1 MRKLSFIFQ
10 NLQVK
15 TCTKLEIGK
24 CKSTQVPGALKSKL
38 NHCNFEG
45 RLKEDFQSKFHLM
58 NCDDEMQDIAV
69 ISSKVCC
76 SLTSL
81 KWLTVA
87 MPLLET
93 SKRKERET
101 RLE

>member
-69 ISSKVCC
+69 ISSKVR
-76 SLTSL
+76 SL
-81 KWLTVA
+81 KIPVFSSYSNLITINV
-87 MPLLET
+87 L
-93 SKRKERET
+93 
-101 RLE
+101 

>member
-1 MRKLSFIFQ
+1 MKYDETIDKKFVQ

-24 CKSTQVPGALKSKL
+24 CKSTLVPATLKSKL
-38 NHCNFEG
+38 NECNFEG

-69 ISSKVCC
+69 ISSKVCILGI
-76 SLTSL
+76 SLIYI
-81 KWLTVA
+81 V
-87 MPLLET
+87 LL
-93 SKRKERET
+93 SD
-101 RLE
+101 LIQ